1 MAGGEK
7 LEEES
12 DLGNQKR
19 QLYHNRDKL
28 FILCRQKM
36 VKVTAKSRN
45 VRLKKDDHLSCLR
58 NSLEAPFT

>member
-36 VKVTAKSRN
+36 VVTAKSRN